1 MKVGMVFSGYG
12 SQFVGM
18 GKELYDGSRLVQEV
32 FEEAASCLDTNFV
45 KLCFASSDADIK
57 KIDNAYVTLFIVG
70 TAIAQVLKEA
80 GIEPAKVAG
89 YDMGEYT
96 AVATINGISN
106 PDALYLLKKYALLYQ
121 SLIDENKY
129 SLVRITGLK
138 EAEVKALCMQ
148 VTGGQER
155 ADIAVYET
163 EGSFVVSGTQDALQE
178 LVEAIKKKK
187 GVKTKALDTGAGLHS
202 PVMDDIVKSV
212 KMYLEKVDFKD
223 TKIPFISGVIG
234 EPLQTGDTIRASLM
248 QHIHAPTQWAKVMQT
263 FKDCDVIL
271 EIGPGEHLQ
280 DLLKQVYPD
289 KKIYR
294 VLTPED
300 INRVKADVGSKVND
314 TDTST
319 ESSSE

>member
-18 GKELYDGSRLVQEV
+18 GKELYDQSRSVQEI

-45 KLCFASSDADIK
+45 KLCFAASDVDIK
-57 KIDNAYVTLFIVG
+57 KIENAYVTLFIVG
-70 TAIAQVLKEA
+70 TAVAQVLKEA
-80 GIEPAKVAG
+80 GIEPVKVAG

-96 AVATINGISN
+96 AVATIKGISN
-106 PDALYLLKKYALLYQ
+106 PDALYLLKKYATLFQ
-121 SLIDENKY
+121 ALIDEHKY
-129 SLVRITGLK
+129 ALVRVTGMKESELK
-138 EAEVKALCMQ
+138 AICMQ

-155 ADIAVYET
+155 ADIAVYEA
-163 EGSFVVSGTQDALQE
+163 EESFVVSGTQEALQE
-178 LVEAIKKKK
+178 LTEAIKKKK
-187 GVKTKALDTGAGLHS
+187 GVKTKALETGAGFHS
-202 PVMDDIVKSV
+202 PVMDDIVKNV

-223 TKIPFISGVIG
+223 TKIPFISGVIA
-234 EPLQTGDTIRASLM
+234 EPLQTGETIRASLM
-248 QHIHAPTQWAKVMQT
+248 QHIHAPTQWAKVMQL
-263 FKDCDVIL
+263 FKDCDIIL

-300 INRVKADVGSKVND
+300 IKQVQVDVGIEVKNH
-314 TDTST
+314 TS
-319 ESSSE
+319 EEDL

>member
-18 GKELYDGSRLVQEV
+18 GKELYDQSRTVQEV

-57 KIDNAYVTLFIVG
+57 KIDNAYITLFIVG
-70 TAIAQVLKEA
+70 TAVAQVLKEA
-80 GIEPAKVAG
+80 GVKPAKVAG

-106 PDALYLLKKYALLYQ
+106 PDALYLLKKYATLFQ

-129 SLVRITGLK
+129 SLVRVTGMK
-138 EAEVKALCMQ
+138 EAEVKAICMQ

-163 EGSFVVSGTQDALQE
+163 EESFVISGTQDAVQE

-187 GVKTKALDTGAGLHS
+187 GVKTKALNIGAGLHS
-202 PVMDDIVKSV
+202 PVMDDIVKNV

-223 TKIPFISGVIG
+223 TEVPFISGVIA
-234 EPLQTGDTIRASLM
+234 EPLQTGETIRAALM
-248 QHIHAPTQWAKVMQT
+248 QHIHAPTQWAKVMQA

-294 VLTPED
+294 VLTLED
-300 INRVKADVGSKVND
+300 IKQVK
-314 TDTST
+314 TDLGIKAT
-319 ESSSE
+319 EEVSEED